1 MNDALIVTI
10 YVVIDETMQTLG
22 HQSHSLAALSDA
34 EVLTVAVVAAH
45 AFGNHQRR
53 ALDML
58 YYRGYLTTRLS
69 PSRFNRRLHALAA
82 WLSLLGQTVGTCVVQ
97 AQAAICDFVI
107 DSLPVPVCRRV
118 RARRCGKVRGRV
130 YCGYCAAKQEKFF
143 GWRLHLVCTTNGV
156 PVACVLLPAS
166 YHDLT
171 PIHELLYEL
180 PPGAYVYADKAYNSA
195 DDEATILADTGVHL
209 VPLRKDNM
217 VPNTWAEGL
226 GLRAFRKTI
235 ETVNSQFEAMGLQRL
250 RARTNAGFEIKVQ
263 ASVLALACANAD

>member
-10 YVVIDETMQTLG
+10 YVVIDETMKTLG

-45 AFGNHQRR
+45 AFGNHHRR

-58 YYRGYLTTRLS
+58 SYLGYLTTRLS

-82 WLSLLGQTVGTCVVQ
+82 WLPLLVETVGACVVQ
-97 AQAAICDFVI
+97 AQAVICDFVI

-118 RARRCGKVRGRV
+118 RARRCGKVRGRA

-143 GWRLHLVCTTNGV
+143 GWRLHLVCTTDGV
-156 PVACVLLPAS
+156 PVASVLLPAS

-171 PIHELLYEL
+171 PIHEVLYGL

-195 DDEATILADTGVHL
+195 DDEASILAATGVHL

-217 VPNTWAEGL
+217 VPNTWAERC
-226 GLRAFRKTI
+226 GLRAFRTTI
-235 ETVNSQFEAMGLQRL
+235 ETVNSQCEAMGLQRL
-250 RARTNAGFEIKVQ
+250 RARTNAGFELKVQ
-263 ASVLALACANAD
+263 ASVLALACANLD

>member
-10 YVVIDETMQTLG
+10 YVVIDETMKTLG

-58 YYRGYLTTRLS
+58 YYLGYLPTRLS

-82 WLSLLGQTVGTCVVQ
+82 WLPLLVETVGACVVQ

-118 RARRCGKVRGRV
+118 RARRCGKVRGRA

-143 GWRLHLVCTTNGV
+143 GWRLHLVCTTDGV
-156 PVACVLLPAS
+156 PVASVLLPAS
-166 YHDLT
+166 FHDLT
-171 PIHELLYEL
+171 PIHELLYGL

-195 DDEATILADTGVHL
+195 DDEASILAATGVHL

-217 VPNTWAEGL
+217 VPNTWAERC
-226 GLRAFRKTI
+226 GLRAFRSTI
-235 ETVNSQFEAMGLQRL
+235 ETVNSQCEAMGLQRL
-250 RARTNAGFEIKVQ
+250 RTRTNAGFEIKVQ
-263 ASVLALACANAD
+263 ASVLALACANLD